1 MRAKRRIFSG
11 SVCEQEVY
19 TVPDRTRN
27 VKKAEPRP
35 RFSCKEEYDE
45 FKRQI
50 ARRNFARKVNATF
63 SPQSLYITLTLDREN
78 EAHTYEEA
86 DAIINP
92 FWRRLR
98 RLNPN
103 AQMVLAKGYGKRTSR
118 IHFHM
123 IVNGIT
129 EEQIREKW
137 NAGRVARIEHLREH
151 NYYNGVDHG
160 RDYTGLANYLFDH
173 WEPEQG
179 KNHYKG
185 TKNLCEPEREAAT
198 EVKRAYSENKPL
210 RPPKGY
216 KLVEVKTT
224 KYGYMCFKYVKTG
237 EGAEE
242 APPASGRK
250 QPLKC

>member
-1 MRAKRRIFSG
+1 MRAKRRIFAG

-19 TVPDRTRN
+19 TVPER
-27 VKKAEPRP
+27 VKDAGRYEPRP
-35 RFSCKEEYDE
+35 RFSSKEEYEE

-50 ARRNFARKVNATF
+50 ARRNFARKFNATF

-98 RLNPN
+98 RLNPDMQ
-103 AQMVLAKGYGKRTSR
+103 AVLSKGFGKRTSR

-137 NAGRVARIEHLREH
+137 NAGKVARIEHLREH

-160 RDYTGLANYLFDH
+160 QDYTGLANYLFDH
-173 WEPEQG
+173 WTKEQG
-179 KNHYKG
+179 GHRWKQTRNARK
-185 TKNLCEPEREAAT
+185 PDRETPTVAKRVYT
-198 EVKRAYSENKPL
+198 ESKPP

-216 KLVEVKTT
+216 ILVETKST
-224 KYGYMCFKYVKTG
+224 KYGYLYFKYVL
-237 EGAEE
+237 E
-242 APPASGRK
+242 PPKRK
-250 QPLKC
+250 RKRAAKDGKS

>member
-27 VKKAEPRP
+27 IKKAEPRP

-63 SPQSLYITLTLDREN
+63 SPQSLYITLTIDREN

-103 AQMVLAKGYGKRTSR
+103 AQIVLAKGYGKRTSR

-198 EVKRAYSENKPL
+198 EAKRAYSEGKPP

-237 EGAEE
+237 EGTEE

-250 QPLKC
+250 PPLKC

>member
-1 MRAKRRIFSG
+1 MRAKRRIFAG

-19 TVPDRTRN
+19 TVPER
-27 VKKAEPRP
+27 VKDAGRYEPRP
-35 RFSCKEEYDE
+35 RFSSKEEYEE

-98 RLNPN
+98 RLNPDMQ
-103 AQMVLAKGYGKRTSR
+103 AVLSKGFGKRTSR

-137 NAGRVARIEHLREH
+137 NAGKVARIEHLREH

-160 RDYTGLANYLFDH
+160 QDYTGLANYLFDH
-173 WEPEQG
+173 WTKEQG
-179 KNHYKG
+179 GHRWKQTRNARK
-185 TKNLCEPEREAAT
+185 PDRETPTVAKRVYT
-198 EVKRAYSENKPL
+198 ESKPP

-216 KLVEVKTT
+216 ILVETKST
-224 KYGYMCFKYVKTG
+224 KYGYLYFKYVL
-237 EGAEE
+237 E
-242 APPASGRK
+242 PPKRK
-250 QPLKC
+250 RKRAAKDGKG

>member
-1 MRAKRRIFSG
+1 MRAKRRIFAG

-19 TVPDRTRN
+19 TVPER
-27 VKKAEPRP
+27 VKDAGRYEPRP
-35 RFSCKEEYDE
+35 RFSSKEEYEE

-98 RLNPN
+98 RLNPDMQ
-103 AQMVLAKGYGKRTSR
+103 AVLSKGFGKRTSR

-137 NAGRVARIEHLREH
+137 NAGKVARIEHLREH

-160 RDYTGLANYLFDH
+160 QDYTGLANYLFDH
-173 WEPEQG
+173 WTAEQG
-179 KNHYKG
+179 GHRWKQTRNARQ
-185 TKNLCEPEREAAT
+185 PDRETPTVIKREYT
-198 EVKRAYSENKPL
+198 ESKPP

-216 KLVEVKTT
+216 ILVETRST
-224 KYGYMCFKYVKTG
+224 KYGYMYFKYVL
-237 EGAEE
+237 E
-242 APPASGRK
+242 PPKRSRRKRASASS
-250 QPLKC
+250 

>member
-1 MRAKRRIFSG
+1 MRAKRRIFAG

-19 TVPDRTRN
+19 TVPER
-27 VKKAEPRP
+27 VKDAGRYEPRP
-35 RFSCKEEYDE
+35 RFSSKEEYEE

-92 FWRRLR
+92 LWRRLR
-98 RLNPN
+98 RLNPDMQ
-103 AQMVLAKGYGKRTSR
+103 AVLSKGFGKRTSR

-137 NAGRVARIEHLREH
+137 NAGKVARIEHLREH

-160 RDYTGLANYLFDH
+160 QDYTGLANYLFDH

-179 KNHYKG
+179 ARHYKG
-185 TKNLCEPEREAAT
+185 TRNLCEPEVEEAT
-198 EVKRAYSENKPL
+198 EVKRTYSESKPPK
-210 RPPKGY
+210 PPKGY
-216 KLVEVKTT
+216 KLVSAKITP
-224 KYGYMCFKYVKTG
+224 YGYMNFKYVKG
-237 EGAEE
+237 EEDETAS
-242 APPASGRK
+242 PRSGRK
-250 QPLKC
+250 RVLKC

>member
-1 MRAKRRIFSG
+1 MRAKRRFFSG
-11 SVCEQEVY
+11 CVCEQEVY
-19 TVPDRTRN
+19 TVPDRVRN
-27 VKKAEPRP
+27 IKKAEPRP
-35 RFSCKEEYDE
+35 RFSSKEEYDE

-86 DAIINP
+86 DTIINP

-103 AQMVLAKGYGKRTSR
+103 AQIVLAKGFGKRTSR

-198 EVKRAYSENKPL
+198 EAKRAYSEGKPP

-250 QPLKC
+250 PPLKC

>member
-1 MRAKRRIFSG
+1 MRANRRIFAG
-11 SVCEQEVY
+11 SVCEQAVY
-19 TVPDRTRN
+19 TVPER
-27 VKKAEPRP
+27 VKDAGRYEPRP
-35 RFSCKEEYDE
+35 RFSSKEEYEE

-98 RLNPN
+98 RLNPDMQ
-103 AQMVLAKGYGKRTSR
+103 AVLSKGFGKRTSR

-137 NAGRVARIEHLREH
+137 NAGKVARIEHLREH

-160 RDYTGLANYLFDH
+160 QDYTGLANYLFDH
-173 WEPEQG
+173 WTKEQG
-179 KNHYKG
+179 GHRWKQTRNARK
-185 TKNLCEPEREAAT
+185 PDRETPTVAKRVYT
-198 EVKRAYSENKPL
+198 ESKPP

-216 KLVEVKTT
+216 ILVETKST
-224 KYGYMCFKYVKTG
+224 KYGYLYFKYVL
-237 EGAEE
+237 E
-242 APPASGRK
+242 PPKRK
-250 QPLKC
+250 RKRAAKDGKG

>member
-11 SVCEQEVY
+11 CVCEQEVY
-19 TVPDRTRN
+19 TAPDRTRN

-35 RFSCKEEYDE
+35 RFSSKEEYDE

-78 EAHTYEEA
+78 GAHTYEEA

-98 RLNPN
+98 RLNPD
-103 AQMVLAKGYGKRTSR
+103 AQIVLAKGFGKRTSR

-137 NAGRVARIEHLREH
+137 NAGRVARIEHLRKH
-151 NYYNGVDHG
+151 NYYDGIDHG
-160 RDYTGLANYLFDH
+160 QDYTGLANYLFDH
-173 WEPEQG
+173 WTPEQG
-179 KNHYKG
+179 TRHYKG
-185 TKNLCEPEREAAT
+185 TKNLCEPETEDAT
-198 EVKRAYSENKPL
+198 EAKREYSEKKP
-210 RPPKGY
+210 PKAPKGY
-216 KLVEVKTT
+216 KLVSAKITP
-224 KYGYMCFKYVKTG
+224 YGYMNFKYVKDDADAADTPTDKG
-237 EGAEE
+237 K
-242 APPASGRK
+242 RR
-250 QPLKC
+250 LKC